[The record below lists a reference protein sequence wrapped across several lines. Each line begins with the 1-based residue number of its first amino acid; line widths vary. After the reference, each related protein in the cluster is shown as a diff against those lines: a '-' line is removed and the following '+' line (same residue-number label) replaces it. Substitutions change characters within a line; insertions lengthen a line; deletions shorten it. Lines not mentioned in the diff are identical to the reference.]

1 MPSLYRVEDA
11 DAYNFNSMQ
20 ELAWAIETSQGEF
33 SLILARRNYEAL
45 QEYIVRKLRQVCA
58 VEFQEI
64 YLNQSVKVKSLYTT
78 ILEQLGDQ
86 QPAAVM
92 VFGLESLS
100 NRSQVLITT
109 NQVREEFRKHCPFP
123 LVLWVND
130 EVLQTLIR
138 FVPDLE
144 SWATTTDFVLSS
156 SQLIEALA
164 ERESYLF
171 TRILDAGG
179 DQFLPNTAIFGS
191 SYCRELDSALRD
203 LQTRGDVLDITQEAS
218 LPFVLGREAYINGQI
233 EQALEYYQQ
242 SLAFWQQQS
251 RSCETQQQKTQQQ
264 TSFTSRLGRT
274 TQIPTSLRT
283 LPRDPSTPS
292 PVERQALLL
301 FHIGLCYLNLAELN
315 RSQTRHHWITAR
327 GYFQKCIDTFEQAKR
342 PDLIAKFIT
351 KLGETLQRLE
361 AWKDLQG
368 LAQRSLVLHRTYG
381 NSLQL
386 SQDYGFIAAVALQ
399 DCRWMGAQQAAR
411 KALELLTRLTNTSG
425 QYQMSYL
432 LLLAKAKGHLGQSE
446 EAITILERAK
456 ETGPMDAPQLYIRIL
471 EKLRTLYFRQKQ
483 YLEAFRVKQERFS
496 VEQQYGFRAFIGPGR
511 LKPHLRQTSTLL
523 LEQETAA

>member
-11 DAYNFNSMQ
+11 DAYNKNSMQ

-78 ILEQLGDQ
+78 IKEQLGDQ

-100 NRSQVLITT
+100 NLEQVLITT

-179 DQFLPNTAIFGS
+179 DQFLANTAIFGS
-191 SYCRELDSALRD
+191 SYRRELDSALRD

-233 EQALEYYQQ
+233 DQALEYYQQ

-251 RSCETQQQKTQQQ
+251 RRCETQQQKTQQQ
-264 TSFTSRLGRT
+264 SSFSSGLGRA
-274 TQIPTSLRT
+274 TQISPSLGRWSEE
-283 LPRDPSTPS
+283 DHTPS
-292 PVERQALLL
+292 PLECQALLL

-381 NSLQL
+381 NPLQL

-446 EAITILERAK
+446 EAITIL
-456 ETGPMDAPQLYIRIL
+456 D
-471 EKLRTLYFRQKQ
+471 
-483 YLEAFRVKQERFS
+483 RF
-496 VEQQYGFRAFIGPGR
+496 P
-511 LKPHLRQTSTLL
+511 
-523 LEQETAA
+523 